1 MMPKLQLKPEP
12 NFDLLPEN
20 PRPLFIQC
28 QNTKINVVIDV
39 ETKKPC
45 SAKTDRWEKV
55 AVAEM
60 QRYRDIVEETV
71 TKVTAGWEKAGT
83 ADDPKKL
90 AALVLARK
98 KSAADLTL
106 AVNNACRSMKGAI
119 EKAVGEQI
127 KREAQGDANLREA
140 RVGAAIKGTVTV
152 ISIAKDVAEL
162 AVTAGANVKAWVS
175 LCKDIV
181 ALAKLINDQCKDEPK
196 LREELLKAIG
206 TYSTTKQ
213 RRWNEAKKA
222 TDWKAKAKLL
232 AKQIWTSEK
241 SLAEK
246 AEAQRKKYRNEVT
259 ALIQKVDGLGEKR
272 DALLALLKKSGRVDA
287 KGIAEGSKMTRLQK
301 SAREMNSR
309 ILECQKFV
317 DDMAFLL
324 KESGVEVDDATFM
337 QQLKGLKNLSQIKTA
352 AKEIY
357 DAATDLQTLIA
368 TIKG

>member
-1 MMPKLQLKPEP
+1 MPKLQLKPQP
-12 NFDLLPEN
+12 NFDLLPNN
-20 PRPLFIQC
+20 PRPLLVKC
-28 QNTKINVVIDV
+28 ENTKINVVIDI

-55 AVAEM
+55 AVQEM
-60 QRYRDIVEETV
+60 ERYRDIVTETV
-71 TKVTAGWEKAGT
+71 TKITSGWDKPSAT
-83 ADDPKKL
+83 HDPKQL
-90 AALVLARK
+90 ADLVTARK

-140 RVGAAIKGTVTV
+140 RIGAAVKGTVTV
-152 ISIAKDVAEL
+152 ISIAKDVAEI
-162 AVTAGANVKAWVS
+162 AVSSGANVKAWLS
-175 LCKDIV
+175 LAKDIV
-181 ALAKLINDQCKDEPK
+181 ALAQLINDQCKDEPK

-246 AEAQRKKYRNEVT
+246 AEAARKKYRNQVT

-272 DALLALLKKSGRVDA
+272 DALLAALRKAGRPDA
-287 KGIAEGSKMTRLQK
+287 KGIAEGAKMVRLGK
-301 SAREMNSR
+301 SASDMNTH
-309 ILECQKFV
+309 ILNCQKFV
-317 DDMAFLL
+317 DDMAYLL
-324 KESGVEVDDATFM
+324 TENGIEVDDSTFV
-337 QQLKGLKNLSQIKTA
+337 QKLKELKNLKDVAAAGKEIFGA
-352 AKEIY
+352 AKDVY
-357 DAATDLQTLIA
+357 DLIA
-368 TIKG
+368 AIKG